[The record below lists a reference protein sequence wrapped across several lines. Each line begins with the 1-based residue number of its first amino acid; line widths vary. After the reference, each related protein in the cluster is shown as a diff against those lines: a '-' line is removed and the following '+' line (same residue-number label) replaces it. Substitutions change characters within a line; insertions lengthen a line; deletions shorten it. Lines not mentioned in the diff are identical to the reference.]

1 MYYSYFYSFFIPYL
15 LFIIL
20 LIIYFIFILS
30 PQLAST
36 KFIVTWKKFIIIII
50 IIIIMVLVKNWPFSH
65 LLISGNI
72 GPQIVFYDSLERE
85 NAFLGYKN
93 RNFKTSKNWHFSKRV
108 NPWFW
113 SKSSHFSYF
122 FFTQYRPG
130 KYLLRLSRTTKRL
143 SKLQK
148 QEVQKVKNWH
158 FSKGVNPWFRSK
170 NDNFPTFFILGN
182 IGHEILFYDIPQRKN
197 AFLGYNNKKFKKTKN
212 WHFSK
217 GVNPWLWSKN
227 GHFSNFFF

>member
-50 IIIIMVLVKNWPFSH
+50 IIIMVLVKNWPFSH

-93 RNFKTSKNWHFSKRV
+93 RNFKKSKNWHFSKRV

-143 SKLQK
+143 SKL
-148 QEVQKVKNWH
+148 
-158 FSKGVNPWFRSK
+158 
-170 NDNFPTFFILGN
+170 
-182 IGHEILFYDIPQRKN
+182 
-197 AFLGYNNKKFKKTKN
+197 
-212 WHFSK
+212 
-217 GVNPWLWSKN
+217 
-227 GHFSNFFF
+227 